1 MSIAVFK
8 PLEDAAGEGE
18 LVWGKLRQK
27 VVDETEHEQ
36 HIASGWFASAQEAL
50 DAADLAKLEKENAA
64 LQAQIADE
72 QVKLDGRTKAA
83 KELKAKLG
91 SAEETTQPAQ

>member
-8 PLEDAAGEGE
+8 PLEDAGEGE
-18 LVWGKLRQK
+18 KVWGKLAQK
-27 VVDETEHEQ
+27 VVDETEHDQ

-83 KELKAKLG
+83 KELKAKLSG
-91 SAEETTQPAQ
+91 TEETAQPAA